1 MKALHGYEIHPN
13 GYVTTSLPRKEIG
26 INRLRFLCGKCTTS
40 VLFFPRKD
48 FNEFTQSVVKQ
59 IEEKAK
65 AAEIGFIPFH
75 CESGE
80 GLFLFDWLLRSGRNL
95 SLKRENKNNFVGLVI
110 PDRGSYMYYYSLL
123 FSTFGGLTHFIYKD
137 AIDDFYLIKSDLNSP
152 KSFGK
157 ARFTPLTR
165 KEADSK
171 PIAEEE
177 FLRIILHLNSDS
189 NIEIEEINVQEHLY
203 RRSLTTNL
211 PNNLREVLEKDVCL
225 GDGRK
230 MMYEEIMS
238 NPLFE
243 IVLRTA
249 QLTDFTVLFD
259 YKKE

>member
-13 GYVTTSLPRKEIG
+13 GYVTTCLPRKEIG
-26 INRLRFLCGKCTTS
+26 MNRLRFLCGKCTTS
-40 VLFFPRKD
+40 VLFFPRKH
-48 FNEFTQSVVKQ
+48 FNEFTLSVVKQ

-65 AAEIGFIPFH
+65 AVDIGFIPFH
-75 CESGE
+75 CENGE
-80 GLFLFDWLLRSGRNL
+80 GLFLFDWLLRGGRNL
-95 SLKRENKNNFVGLVI
+95 SLQRENKNNFVGLVI

-137 AIDDFYLIKSDLNSP
+137 VMDDFYLIKSNLKSP
-152 KSFGK
+152 KSFG
-157 ARFTPLTR
+157 RTRYVSLTR

-171 PIAEEE
+171 PFGEEE
-177 FLRIILHLNSDS
+177 FLRKILKIDEDT
-189 NIEIEEINVQEHLY
+189 NIEIGEINVEEHLY
-203 RRSLTTNL
+203 RRQFTTNL
-211 PNNLREVLEKDVCL
+211 PGGLNDVLKKDVCL

-230 MMYEEIMS
+230 TTYEEITS